1 MIIIVFYKIY
11 NVSCIFILTDMFLDI
26 KGFKL
31 LLIFILEANLY
42 TANKVTIF
50 GATGGLGQ
58 WCSKLLIDKGYLV
71 TAVTRDVKNAQNF
84 ELLKGSK
91 IFQADAKV
99 LDSSLISSVKNSD
112 VIIISVGTTAF
123 PTEKW
128 KNGNDPRSAC
138 VDTVSN
144 ILGAVEKSRNRPS
157 KMILLSSIGLERRES
172 FPFKILNL
180 YGILDAKRESELLF
194 LDKASK
200 LGSKAIVSR
209 PGRLVGAP
217 FTNNDLAKLFQIN
230 QGENQGIVL
239 NNQDI
244 LSGDIERKDVAESI
258 KRIIESKRLPDKL
271 TYSIINKKGPP
282 PDDLE
287 WNQLLKNLF

>member
-1 MIIIVFYKIY
+1 
-11 NVSCIFILTDMFLDI
+11 MFLDI

-31 LLIFILEANLY
+31 LLILILEANLY

-138 VDTVSN
+138 VDTVST

-157 KMILLSSIGLERRES
+157 KMILLSSIGVERRES

>member
-1 MIIIVFYKIY
+1 
-11 NVSCIFILTDMFLDI
+11 MFLDI
-26 KGFKL
+26 KVFKL
-31 LLIFILEANLY
+31 LLILILEANLY
-42 TANKVTIF
+42 NANRVTIF

-71 TAVTRDVKNAQNF
+71 TAVTRDVKTAQNF

-91 IFQADAKV
+91 IFQADAKI

-128 KNGNDPRSAC
+128 KNGNDPKSAC
-138 VDTVSN
+138 VDTVST
-144 ILGAVEKSRNRPS
+144 ILEAVEKSRNRPS
-157 KMILLSSIGLERRES
+157 KMILLSSIGVERRES

-239 NNQDI
+239 NNKDI

-287 WNQLLKNLF
+287 WNQILKNLV